1 MKDLE
6 KSNHFA
12 FLSLVCA
19 AYVAQDLFNIKLNR
33 MSKFALEDKID
44 ELITNFF
51 KETEYEK

>member
-6 KSNHFA
+6 KSNHLA

-19 AYVAQDLFNIKLNR
+19 AYIAEDLFNTELKM